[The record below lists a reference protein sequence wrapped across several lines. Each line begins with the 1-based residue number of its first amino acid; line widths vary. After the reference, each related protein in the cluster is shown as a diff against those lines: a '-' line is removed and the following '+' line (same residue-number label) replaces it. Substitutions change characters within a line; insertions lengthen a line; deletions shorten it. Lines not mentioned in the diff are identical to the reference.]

1 MNKKVLH
8 VIPDSVIDPQMLYLG
23 STKDIRTRTEYFR
36 QRNVRYDELVADKRS
51 DALLLEKIQKMD
63 LRDYQ
68 FIVFEYPIYPKS
80 MAYLRK
86 KYPQLV
92 LIARSHNA
100 ELYHRIHYFLAFV
113 RSRQVSLVQ
122 SIWENRVW
130 LKIALQSFLTD
141 FMSAWYAHYVLA
153 ICEWEKKY
161 YWNLMKNPRRVK
173 VVPYYLSSQYYQEL
187 AVEQKKY
194 QCVCLMSPG
203 SKHTPFLMDASNNL
217 SSLVDSLGDN
227 LPHWDFL
234 VTGELSNDEQNP
246 LAKRM
251 SQTGFLESPFPLLS
265 QSRALAILSD
275 FGFGFKTKILDA
287 ILAKNYVLVTGGLYK
302 RIPESIKPYSIKV
315 NKKSVPEF
323 INALDQ
329 CERSYPPDSP
339 NDTLRAQAFQS
350 LDQIMGVQ

>member
-8 VIPDSVIDPQMLYLG
+8 IIPDSAIDPQMLYLG
-23 STKDIRTRTEYFR
+23 STKDIRTRTEYFC
-36 QRNVRYDELVADKRS
+36 QRNVKYDELVADKRS
-51 DALLLEKIQKMD
+51 DALLLGKIQQMD

-68 FIVFEYPIYPKS
+68 FIIFEYPIYLKS

-92 LIARSHNA
+92 LIVRSHNA

-113 RSRQVSLVQ
+113 RARQVNLAE
-122 SIWENRVW
+122 SIWQNRVW

-141 FMSAWYAHYVLA
+141 FMSAWYSHYVLA
-153 ICEWEKKY
+153 ICEWEKKH
-161 YWNLMKNPRRVK
+161 YWNLMKNPHRVK

-203 SKHTPFLMDASNNL
+203 SNHTPFLLDALNNF
-217 SSLVDSLGDN
+217 SSLIDSLEDDCS
-227 LPHWDFL
+227 HWDFL
-234 VTGELSNDEQNP
+234 VTGELLPDENA
-246 LAKRM
+246 LAKRLT
-251 SQTGFLESPFPLLS
+251 QTGLLESPFPLLS

-287 ILAKNYVLVTGGLYK
+287 ILAKNYVLVTGGLFK
-302 RIPESIKPYSIKV
+302 RLPDMLKQYSIKV
-315 NKKSVPEF
+315 NKRSVSTF
-323 INALDQ
+323 VAALDQ
-329 CERSYPPDSP
+329 CERLYPPGNP
-339 NDTLRAQAFQS
+339 NDTLREQAFQS

>member
-63 LRDYQ
+63 LRNYQ

-113 RSRQVSLVQ
+113 RSRQVSLME
-122 SIWENRVW
+122 SIWQNRVW
-130 LKIALQSFLTD
+130 LKIAVQSFLTD
-141 FMSAWYAHYVLA
+141 FLSAWYSHYVLA

-161 YWNLMKNPRRVK
+161 YWNLMKNHRRVK

-187 AVEQKKY
+187 ASEHKKY

-203 SKHTPFLMDASNNL
+203 SNHTPFLLDALNNFSNL
-217 SSLVDSLGDN
+217 IDFLGDDC
-227 LPHWDFL
+227 PHWDFL
-234 VTGELSNDEQNP
+234 VTGELSADENA
-246 LAKRM
+246 LAKRLT
-251 SQTGFLESPFPLLS
+251 QTGLLESPFPLMS

-287 ILAKNYVLVTGGLYK
+287 ILAKNYVLVTGGLFK
-302 RIPESIKPYSIKV
+302 RLPDILKPYSIKV
-315 NKKSVPEF
+315 NKRSVSTF
-323 INALDQ
+323 AAALNQ
-329 CERSYPPDSP
+329 CERPYPPGNP
-339 NDTLRAQAFQS
+339 NDTLREQAFQS